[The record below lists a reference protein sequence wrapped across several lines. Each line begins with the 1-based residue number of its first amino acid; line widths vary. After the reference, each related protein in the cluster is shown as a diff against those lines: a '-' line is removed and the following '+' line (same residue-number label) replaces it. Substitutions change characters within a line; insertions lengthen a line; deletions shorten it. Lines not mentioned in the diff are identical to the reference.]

1 MARRRVGKYIEL
13 SGPLFDDNV
22 GDRIKDALAGGILDL
37 AKEGADIAQDFVT
50 GGGFVQS
57 GRFVRSIGV
66 EVVRSR
72 GAGYASVKV
81 LDESAAWPT
90 PGRPTRTW
98 MEYGLRGASNRA
110 SGTFRPGIYAFRKTA
125 RNLNKRKYDEFFLP
139 ALMGVLE

>member
-66 EVVRSR
+66 EVKRTR
-72 GAGYASVKV
+72 GAGYATVQV
-81 LDESAAWPT
+81 VDAGAAYPSA
-90 PGRPTRTW
+90 GRPTRTL
-98 MEYGLRGASNRA
+98 MEYGQRNGVQVRK
-110 SGTFRPGIYAFRKTA
+110 GIYAFRKTA